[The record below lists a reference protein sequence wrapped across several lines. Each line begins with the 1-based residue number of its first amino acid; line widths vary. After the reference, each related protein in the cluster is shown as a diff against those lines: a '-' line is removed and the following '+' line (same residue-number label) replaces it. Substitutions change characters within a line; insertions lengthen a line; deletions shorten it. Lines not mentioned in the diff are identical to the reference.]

1 METLLVT
8 GVETVTGANIAATL
22 SDRFHVIGVTR
33 RAGLEIEG
41 CEIRQLTAFDSDSA
55 VRLLRET
62 RPAWIIECD
71 AAAVSSWDPAPR
83 EMRDGSLV
91 TDARLWAR
99 AAAECDC
106 PLTFVSSDAVF
117 SGPWMFHHEQSSSW
131 CSSEEAEAIRAAE
144 SVTLSHCPQ
153 ALVVRTCAYGWEA
166 GQGASGWLQMM
177 AESLEAADSPNFDC
191 VRYATPIH
199 ASDLADMLHEA
210 WVNRMSGILHIA
222 GAERVNPSRFA
233 RKLALAMGL
242 EPPRPRGVASLC
254 ERPQGYGRGET
265 SLNSGLFRHT
275 LGLPLPM
282 LDDGISRLV
291 AQLHDGYRD
300 RLCSTPLVHQRV
312 A

>member
-131 CSSEEAEAIRAAE
+131 CSSEEAEGRGSADFTGARPGLPRDRKSPPQGKVTARVGAA
-144 SVTLSHCPQ
+144 
-153 ALVVRTCAYGWEA
+153 
-166 GQGASGWLQMM
+166 
-177 AESLEAADSPNFDC
+177 
-191 VRYATPIH
+191 
-199 ASDLADMLHEA
+199 
-210 WVNRMSGILHIA
+210 
-222 GAERVNPSRFA
+222 
-233 RKLALAMGL
+233 
-242 EPPRPRGVASLC
+242 RPLASL
-254 ERPQGYGRGET
+254 
-265 SLNSGLFRHT
+265 
-275 LGLPLPM
+275 LPAAH
-282 LDDGISRLV
+282 LDAL
-291 AQLHDGYRD
+291 
-300 RLCSTPLVHQRV
+300 
-312 A
+312 